1 MIKKLLMV
9 AVTTGLVAK
18 GVQILFQRADQ
29 RATTEKKK
37 ERKDETH
44 RWENEGGPAS

>member
-18 GVQILFQRADQ
+18 GVQMLFQRADE
-29 RATTEKKK
+29 RAHAEKKK
-37 ERKDETH
+37 ERKAEAH
-44 RWENEGGPAS
+44 RWENEGGPAT